1 MAYVDKLFGIF
12 QRLHIALTSESQP
25 DGVAPNLPI
34 ANLLIWSGPAETR
47 DIDNFERG
55 AGQNVFGPHQ
65 SIALDA
71 VRRLDQ
77 AALAQARVVS
87 DSTANVENARD
98 TLSRALPGRS
108 RRPGSILA
116 DGPMATRS

>member
-1 MAYVDKLFGIF
+1 MRTTPSQFDL
-12 QRLHIALTSESQP
+12 LALACHEAVAELLLTFLLDSRQESIS
-25 DGVAPNLPI
+25 DA
-34 ANLLIWSGPAETR
+34 
-47 DIDNFERG
+47 
-55 AGQNVFGPHQ
+55 
-65 SIALDA
+65 DA

-98 TLSRALPGRS
+98 TLSRALPGGS